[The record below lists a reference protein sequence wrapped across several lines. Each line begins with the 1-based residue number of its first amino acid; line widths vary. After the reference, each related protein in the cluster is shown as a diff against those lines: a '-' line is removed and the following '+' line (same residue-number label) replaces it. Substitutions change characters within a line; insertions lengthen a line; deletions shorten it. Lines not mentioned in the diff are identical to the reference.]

1 VTQAATSELSAA
13 PVRVGPQLHYID
25 GEFRPSRAGR
35 TFETTNPV
43 TNSAIADVAE
53 GLAEDVDNAVAA
65 ARRAFDAGPW
75 PRLPAKE
82 RAAVLR
88 RIADAIREHAAEL
101 VGLEC
106 LDIGLPIAQMR
117 GLAARAAENLDFFAS
132 QIEELTG
139 HAYRVGDDFLNYT
152 VHKPVGV
159 AALIMPW
166 NAPLMLSTWRI
177 APCLAA
183 GNTIVL
189 KPAEWSPLTAT
200 RFAALLDE
208 VGLPPG
214 VFNVV
219 HGFGETAG
227 AALAAHPDVDLVSF
241 TGESSTGSA
250 IMAAG
255 AATLKRCSFELG
267 GKSPVVVF
275 ADADFDRVVDAVVA
289 QIFTMN
295 GQRCTAG
302 SRLLAEAPVY
312 EELVQAVAARA
323 RNIRV
328 GDPFDERTEL
338 GPLIRPE
345 HHERVTGYLESAVA
359 EGARRL
365 AGGKRPGQLPDGNFL
380 EATVFADVT
389 PEMRVFREE
398 IFGPVLVATAFDD
411 EEEAVRLANATEY
424 GLAAYVWTNE
434 LTRAH
439 RVAQAI
445 DAGLVWVNS
454 QNVRDLRT
462 PFGGVKQSGIGREGG
477 HYSFEFYCELE
488 TIHIALGEHRIPRLG
503 LGGIGSTEPPRSGG
517 AGFAGSGAGNG
528 ES

>member
-1 VTQAATSELSAA
+1 VTDVA
-13 PVRVGPQLHYID
+13 PQLHYIG
-25 GEFRPSRAGR
+25 GEFRPGRAGT
-35 TFETTNPV
+35 TFETLNPV
-43 TNSAIADVAE
+43 TNLPIADVAE
-53 GLAEDVDNAVAA
+53 GLTPDVDDAVAA
-65 ARRAFDAGPW
+65 ARAAFDEGPW
-75 PRLPAKE
+75 PRLSAKE

-88 RIADAIREHAAEL
+88 RIAEAIRASADDF
-101 VGLEC
+101 VRLEC
-106 LDIGLPIAQMR
+106 LDIGMPIRQMR
-117 GLAARAAENLDFFAS
+117 GLAARAAENFDFYAA

-139 HAYRVGDDFLNYT
+139 RAYRVGDDFLNYT

-200 RFAALLDE
+200 RLATLLEE
-208 VGLPPG
+208 VGLSPG

-227 AALAAHPDVDLVSF
+227 AALVAHPDVELVAF
-241 TGESSTGSA
+241 TGESATGST
-250 IMAAG
+250 IMAN
-255 AATLKRCSFELG
+255 AAPTLKRLSFELG

-275 ADADFDRVVDAVVA
+275 ADADFERSVDAVLA
-289 QIFTMN
+289 QIFTLN

-302 SRLLAEAPVY
+302 SRLIAEAPVY

-328 GDPFDERTEL
+328 GDPFDEATEL

-345 HHERVTGYLESAVA
+345 HHERVMGYLESAVA
-359 EGARRL
+359 DGARCL
-365 AGGKRPGQLPDGNFL
+365 AGGRRPDALPDGNFL

-398 IFGPVLVATAFDD
+398 IFGPVLVATPFSTED
-411 EEEAVRLANATEY
+411 EAVRLANATDY

-445 DAGLVWVNS
+445 DAGLVWINS

-462 PFGGVKQSGIGREGG
+462 PFGGTKRSGIGREGG
-477 HYSFEFYCELE
+477 DYSFEFYCELE
-488 TIHIALGEHRIPRLG
+488 TIHVALGEHPIPRLG
-503 LGGIGSTEPPRSGG
+503 LEQ
-517 AGFAGSGAGNG
+517 
-528 ES
+528 

>member
-1 VTQAATSELSAA
+1 VSQSTATIGLA
-13 PVRVGPQLHYID
+13 PEAVRIDAQLHYVD
-25 GEFRPSRAGR
+25 GEFRPGRAGA

-43 TNSAIADVAE
+43 TNRPLAEVAE
-53 GLAEDVDNAVAA
+53 GRAEDVDDAVGA
-65 ARRAFDAGPW
+65 ARRAFAHGPW

-82 RAAVLR
+82 RAEVLR
-88 RIADAIREHAAEL
+88 RIAATIRGDAADLIA
-101 VGLEC
+101 LEC
-106 LDIGLPIAQMR
+106 LDVGMPIAQMR
-117 GLAARAAENLDFFAS
+117 GLAARAAENFDFFAN
-132 QIEELTG
+132 QIEDLSG
-139 HAYRVGDDFLNYT
+139 RAYGVGNDFLNYT
-152 VHKPVGV
+152 VYKPVGV
-159 AALIMPW
+159 AGLIMPW

-200 RFAALLDE
+200 RLALLLDRA
-208 VGLPPG
+208 GLPPG

-227 AALAAHPDVDLVSF
+227 AALAGHPDVDLISF
-241 TGESSTGSA
+241 TGESVTGSA

-255 AATLKRCSFELG
+255 APTLKRYSFELG

-275 ADADFDRVVDAVVA
+275 GDADVDRVVDAVVA

-302 SRLLAEAPVY
+302 SRLLAERPVY
-312 EELVQAVAARA
+312 EELAQAVAARA
-323 RNIRV
+323 RNIRI
-328 GDPFDERTEL
+328 GDPFDETTEL

-345 HHERVTGYLESAVA
+345 HHERVTAYLDSAVA
-359 EGARRL
+359 EGARCL
-365 AGGKRPGQLPDGNFL
+365 AGGKRPDDLPEGNFL
-380 EATVFADVT
+380 EATVYADVT
-389 PEMRVFREE
+389 PSMRVFREE
-398 IFGPVLVATAFDD
+398 IFGPVLVATPFEG

-434 LTRAH
+434 LNRAH

-445 DAGLVWVNS
+445 DAGLVWINS

-462 PFGGVKQSGIGREGG
+462 PFGGSKQSGIGREGG

-488 TIHIALGEHRIPRLG
+488 TIHVALGEHPIPRLG
-503 LGGIGSTEPPRSGG
+503 LAQE
-517 AGFAGSGAGNG
+517 
-528 ES
+528 E

>member
-1 VTQAATSELSAA
+1 VTAA
-13 PVRVGPQLHYID
+13 PHVVTLADEVEVGPQLHYVD
-25 GEFRPSRAGR
+25 GTFQPGRAGR
-35 TFETTNPV
+35 TFETLNPV
-43 TNSAIADVAE
+43 TNFPIVDVAE
-53 GLAEDVDNAVAA
+53 GLSEDVDLAVGA
-65 ARRAFDAGPW
+65 ARRAFDGGPW
-75 PRLPAKE
+75 PRLSAKE
-82 RAAVLR
+82 RAEVLR
-88 RIADAIREHAAEL
+88 RLGAAIRKHAPEF

-106 LDIGLPIAQMR
+106 LDIGMPIAQMR
-117 GLAARAAENLDFFAS
+117 GLAARAADNFDFFANA
-132 QIEELTG
+132 IEDLAG
-139 HAYRVGDDFLNYT
+139 DAYKVGDDFVNYT

-200 RFAALLDE
+200 RLAAIFDE

-214 VFNVV
+214 VVNVV

-227 AALAAHPDVDLVSF
+227 AALSAHPGVDLMVF
-241 TGESSTGSA
+241 TGEAATASL

-255 AATLKRCSFELG
+255 ASTLKRASFELG
-267 GKSPVVVF
+267 GKSPVVIF
-275 ADADFDRVVDAVVA
+275 ADTDFDRAVDAVVA
-289 QIFTMN
+289 QIFTLN

-302 SRLLAEAPVY
+302 SRLIAEERVY
-312 EELVQAVAARA
+312 EDLVQAVAERA
-323 RNIRV
+323 RNIRI
-328 GDPFDERTEL
+328 GDPFDEATEL

-345 HHERVTGYLESAVA
+345 HHARVTEYLDSAVA
-359 EGARRL
+359 DGARCL
-365 AGGKRPGQLPDGNFL
+365 AGGGRPAAFPEGNFL

-398 IFGPVLVATAFDD
+398 IFGPVLVATPFRG

-424 GLAAYVWTNE
+424 GLAGYVWTND
-434 LTRAH
+434 LTRGH

-445 DAGLVWVNS
+445 DAGLTWINS

-462 PFGGVKQSGIGREGG
+462 PFGGVKKSGIGREGG
-477 HYSFEFYCELE
+477 HYSFEFYCDLQ
-488 TIHIALGEHRIPRLG
+488 TVHVALGEHPIPRLG
-503 LGGIGSTEPPRSGG
+503 LGGSGS
-517 AGFAGSGAGNG
+517 
-528 ES
+528 